1 MEITAKYLSV
11 KQIMEATGLSR
22 TTIHNL
28 TNKGILKKTQMFG
41 TRRVGYKES
50 ELNKLND
57 YTS

>member
-22 TTIHNL
+22 TTIYNL

-41 TRRVGYKES
+41 TRRVGYEVG
-50 ELNKLND
+50 ELKKLND
-57 YTS
+57 